1 MEIDPDNFIIEG
13 LEEAEERN
21 AARQQEADKKAEAI
35 VADNDCGDA
44 CKI

>member
-1 MEIDPDNFIIEG
+1 MDDFELGDLDF
-13 LEEAEERN
+13 EAAEQAN
-21 AARQQEADKKAEAI
+21 AETQAQADADAAAL

>member
-1 MEIDPDNFIIEG
+1 MSDFELGDLDFDAAEKANAEAQAQADA
-13 LEEAEERN
+13 EAE
-21 AARQQEADKKAEAI
+21 AL

>member
-1 MEIDPDNFIIEG
+1 MENFELDNLDFDA
-13 LEEAEERN
+13 AEKAN
-21 AARQQEADKKAEAI
+21 AETQAKADAEAAAL

>member
-1 MEIDPDNFIIEG
+1 MEDFGLDNLDFDA
-13 LEEAEERN
+13 AEKAN
-21 AARQQEADKKAEAI
+21 AEAQTQADAEAAAL